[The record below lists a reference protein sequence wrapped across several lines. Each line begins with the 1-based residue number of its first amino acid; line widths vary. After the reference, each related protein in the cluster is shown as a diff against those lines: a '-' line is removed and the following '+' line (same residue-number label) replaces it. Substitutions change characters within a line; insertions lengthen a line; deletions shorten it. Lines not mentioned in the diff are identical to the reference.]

1 MTTNITTV
9 DFEELFKTLENKLL
23 NAISSQISQGKRHFE
38 GATNAEKEDAEWA
51 DATSATIAEEISRI
65 DVQNSLSQYTPLQK
79 AVDIIHKIMTDDSDY
94 VYLQDFI
101 ESLLT
106 KREQRVKGI
115 SFIFIVFYWYLL
127 LLFIQMDHTWNK
139 LQMKP
144 KVPLKPSLIRYWINY
159 FIPGKYIYKFQTGFN
174 VSPL

>member
-1 MTTNITTV
+1 MTTNV
-9 DFEELFKTLENKLL
+9 DFDELFKSLENKLL
-23 NAISSQISQGKRHFE
+23 NAISSQISRGKRHFE

-65 DVQNSLSQYTPLQK
+65 DVQNSLSQYTTLQK

-101 ESLLT
+101 ESLLS

-115 SFIFIVFYWYLL
+115 SFIFIVFY
-127 LLFIQMDHTWNK
+127 
-139 LQMKP
+139 
-144 KVPLKPSLIRYWINY
+144 
-159 FIPGKYIYKFQTGFN
+159 
-174 VSPL
+174 